1 MYALSI
7 AFELIF
13 SYEPKSNK
21 PRLDFAFGGLN
32 CIFFFIILLFLFRRK
47 TVINSSCIDS
57 LTDRK
62 ELK

>member
-13 SYEPKSNK
+13 SYESKSNK
-21 PRLDFAFGGLN
+21 PRLDFAFVSLD
-32 CIFFFIILLFLFRRK
+32 CIVFNILLFLSRHK
-47 TVINSSCIDS
+47 TAIDPS
-57 LTDRK
+57 HKNPDRK